1 MKSVYTRRSAICVGI
16 LSSLGLLSASALS
29 SCSGHESSH
38 AQHEGSERVAGPIHW
53 NAEVCVSKGALSGE
67 ELGASVIVNGQAETS
82 RIDGNDDRL
91 FIGAGNELRSYSKA
105 TGELLC
111 TQAIDGSWGNIE
123 QALALAG
130 DYVLVFCR
138 WGRVAAFDADTLEAR
153 WNVSVISVEDEDV
166 ATQLEGSDQEPP
178 IVVGWESTDFA
189 IFDGNAYIGVSS
201 YELAATSRLACIDIR
216 TGTLQ
221 WNVTVDSRIIAS
233 GNLGYPYASPYGLLV
248 PAGTEAAC
256 LLVSYADGEI
266 VQHLEVDDMI
276 TTGFSH
282 DGEAGD
288 VVYFQTRRGTL
299 CRVAFDGDGQ
309 AHISCSTDGLDDDKR
324 TPSGAMPLVFD
335 GYVLVNAPTIDES
348 AGSTVLDPDHDASNG
363 ACNVFDAET
372 LELVGSV
379 PAREIE
385 STPTLVDGS
394 AVYLGEGGIYRI
406 GLDELPNALEMTEL
420 TTEVHRTHQ
429 AWDQPLLVEDGT
441 AYVVSGNTD
450 RQNLYAIALG

>member
-1 MKSVYTRRSAICVGI
+1 
-16 LSSLGLLSASALS
+16 
-29 SCSGHESSH
+29 
-38 AQHEGSERVAGPIHW
+38 
-53 NAEVCVSKGALSGE
+53 
-67 ELGASVIVNGQAETS
+67 
-82 RIDGNDDRL
+82 
-91 FIGAGNELRSYSKA
+91 
-105 TGELLC
+105 
-111 TQAIDGSWGNIE
+111 
-123 QALALAG
+123 
-130 DYVLVFCR
+130 
-138 WGRVAAFDADTLEAR
+138 
-153 WNVSVISVEDEDV
+153 
-166 ATQLEGSDQEPP
+166 
-178 IVVGWESTDFA
+178 
-189 IFDGNAYIGVSS
+189 
-201 YELAATSRLACIDIR
+201 
-216 TGTLQ
+216 
-221 WNVTVDSRIIAS
+221 
-233 GNLGYPYASPYGLLV
+233 
-248 PAGTEAAC
+248 
-256 LLVSYADGEI
+256 
-266 VQHLEVDDMI
+266 MI

-406 GLDELPNALEMTEL
+406 GLDEFTGRIRPGISRCLLRTVQRMWCRAIPTGKTCMPSRSGSVQANSRESLPVILR
-420 TTEVHRTHQ
+420 VHC
-429 AWDQPLLVEDGT
+429 E
-441 AYVVSGNTD
+441 
-450 RQNLYAIALG
+450 